1 MLNIAVVDDEQ
12 SHRDILSKYIGEWKS
27 DKHLNVNLETFESG
41 EAFYFM
47 WCQDQHCDV
56 LFLDIMMDRGDGMSL
71 ARKLREKGTAITI
84 IFTTGIADYMQEGYE
99 VEAMHYLLKPLDKE
113 KVWKCLDKCL
123 LKKASDTKIVL
134 LPTEDGLAKIETNKL
149 FYAEAAERY
158 CELAYMNKRIKIKM
172 GIRELAEKLEAYGNF
187 VFCHRSYLV
196 NIHSIAK
203 MGKKDLL
210 MDNGDSIPISR
221 RLYKKVNEQFIKVMI
236 LSPECPVQQ

>member
-12 SHRDILSKYIGEWKS
+12 SHRNILSKYIDEWKHQ
-27 DKHLNVNLETFESG
+27 KHLNVNLETFESG

-71 ARKLREKGTAITI
+71 ARKLREKGASINI

-99 VEAMHYLLKPLDKE
+99 VEAMHYLLKPLDKK
-113 KVWKCLDKCL
+113 KVWECLEKCL
-123 LKKASDTKIVL
+123 LKKATDTNIVL
-134 LPTEDGLAKIETNKL
+134 LPTEDGLIKIETDNL

-158 CELAYMNKRIKIKM
+158 CELAYLNEHLKIKM
-172 GIRELAEKLEAYGNF
+172 GIRELAETLDKTENF

-196 NIHSIAK
+196 NIRKVSK
-203 MGKKDLL
+203 MGRKDLI
-210 MDNGDSIPISR
+210 MDNGASVPVSR
-221 RLYKKVNEQFIKVMI
+221 RLYKEVNEQFIKVMI
-236 LSPECPVQQ
+236 DRPEKP